1 MFAVASFC
9 RDDESVV
16 FCLIMNALLTL
27 IHNSSSICHFESS
40 QQVVTPE
47 HQ

>member
-16 FCLIMNALLTL
+16 FCLNYECTIDSHT
-27 IHNSSSICHFESS
+27 
-40 QQVVTPE
+40 Q
-47 HQ
+47 